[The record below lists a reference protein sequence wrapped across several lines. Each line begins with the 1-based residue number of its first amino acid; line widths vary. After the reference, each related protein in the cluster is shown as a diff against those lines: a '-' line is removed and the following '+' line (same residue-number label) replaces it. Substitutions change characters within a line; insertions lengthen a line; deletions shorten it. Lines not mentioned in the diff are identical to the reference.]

1 MIEETL
7 RCLLLLLGIV
17 WVIFGITYWRRLLN
31 SSKQD
36 PKRKAIAKK
45 EKTERADSHQECKEP
60 VRDEIVGK
68 SKPFV
73 SSSFPTV
80 PKSSSSEKADDN
92 PATFAGLD
100 SDKSTPRDDATEPLE
115 AESETISEAGNEIQ
129 VAYTM
134 EDLDEESILREELQI
149 ASEALP
155 ELSPTAILARDLSRI
170 SQWSKQEDSLT
181 NENEEEVCQT
191 LRTLR
196 GTELMARLK
205 EYTLEVEEAHR
216 NLFAALRKAE
226 ELEEEPAPSQV
237 EAETGE
243 EDKPLSYYL

>member
-17 WVIFGITYWRRLLN
+17 WVIFGIAYWRRLLN

-45 EKTERADSHQECKEP
+45 ENTERVDSNQERKEL
-60 VRDEIVGK
+60 VRNEIVGK
-68 SKPFV
+68 SKPFI

-92 PATFAGLD
+92 PATFAELD
-100 SDKSTPRDDATEPLE
+100 RDKSTPRDDATEPLE
-115 AESETISEAGNEIQ
+115 AESETIPDAENEIQ

-134 EDLDEESILREELQI
+134 EDPDEESILREELQI
-149 ASEALP
+149 ASEALS

-196 GTELMARLK
+196 GTELMDRLK

-216 NLFAALRKAE
+216 NLFATLRKAE

-237 EAETGE
+237 EAEAGE

>member
-36 PKRKAIAKK
+36 LTKKATAKK
-45 EKTERADSHQECKEP
+45 EKTEKADSNQDSKEP
-60 VRDEIVGK
+60 ERDELVGK
-68 SKPFV
+68 SKPFI

-80 PKSSSSEKADDN
+80 PKSSSSEKVDDN
-92 PATFAGLD
+92 PATFAELD
-100 SDKSTPRDDATEPLE
+100 RDKSTQRDDATGPLE
-115 AESETISEAGNEIQ
+115 AESETIPEVENEIQ

-134 EDLDEESILREELQI
+134 EDPDEESILREELQI
-149 ASEALP
+149 ASEAMP

-181 NENEEEVCQT
+181 NENEEEVRQT
-191 LRTLR
+191 FRTLR
-196 GTELMARLK
+196 GTELMDRLK
-205 EYTLEVEEAHR
+205 EYTLQVEEAHR

-226 ELEEEPAPSQV
+226 ELEEELAPSQ
-237 EAETGE
+237 AETEAGV

>member
-7 RCLLLLLGIV
+7 RCLLLLLVIV

-31 SSKQD
+31 NSKQA
-36 PKRKAIAKK
+36 PKRKGTAKR
-45 EKTERADSHQECKEP
+45 ERKEP
-60 VRDEIVGK
+60 ERDELVGK

-92 PATFAGLD
+92 PATFAELD
-100 SDKSTPRDDATEPLE
+100 SDKSTQRDDATDPLE
-115 AESETISEAGNEIQ
+115 AESETIPEAENEIQ

-196 GTELMARLK
+196 GTELMDRLK
-205 EYTLEVEEAHR
+205 EYTLQVEEAHR

-237 EAETGE
+237 EAEAEE

>member
-36 PKRKAIAKK
+36 PTRKAIAKK
-45 EKTERADSHQECKEP
+45 ENTERADSNQECKDP
-60 VRDEIVGK
+60 VRDELVGK

-80 PKSSSSEKADDN
+80 PKSSSSEKAVDN
-92 PATFAGLD
+92 PATFAELD
-100 SDKSTPRDDATEPLE
+100 RDKSTQRDDATDPLE
-115 AESETISEAGNEIQ
+115 EESETIPEAENEIE

-134 EDLDEESILREELQI
+134 EDPDEESILREELQI
-149 ASEALP
+149 SSEALP

-196 GTELMARLK
+196 GTELMDRLK

-216 NLFAALRKAE
+216 HLFAALRKAE
-226 ELEEEPAPSQV
+226 ELEEDPSSSQ
-237 EAETGE
+237 AETEAGV